1 MSNPTALEKLYNEFS
16 EYCEGDNF
24 VIPASAFQERF
35 KRAKLREA
43 QQRADSFHFGF
54 NAAINT
60 LQQTSERLSDPL
72 LQMLTQ
78 QIKGGEQ

>member
-1 MSNPTALEKLYNEFS
+1 MSNPTALEKLFAELTEYNEG
-16 EYCEGDNF
+16 ENF
-24 VIPASAFQERF
+24 VIPNSIFNDRF

-78 QIKGGEQ
+78 QIQGGEQ